1 MEKNRV
7 KIIYNPYEKA
17 IEYQRWDDESEQWMG
32 LNNKSK
38 LITNKEF
45 INATIQH
52 NACEIIEEL
61 SEEYNRG
68 GIGLDILFEGTEEDY
83 DDLKEVVEI
92 FYSEKNIE
100 IKWGEKYIDSAKTN
114 MPKIKAIFSEL
125 QTFFSSKEYGAENV
139 KEIISQFND
148 ATAPTIPICV
158 VGLYSSGKSAFINAL
173 IGEEI
178 LPSAKNPTTARLFK
192 IIESENVGKICF
204 QVSGEDISM
213 IFEKDKYKILGNIEE
228 NLRYKLHDSLENVE
242 IKSLTR
248 NMYHAL
254 KEINDYAD
262 KCKKNDIIS
271 QRIDVWVPFC
281 NDTIKRKDYDFVIYD
296 TPGAGSES
304 HKEHFKV
311 LEEALGERT
320 NGLPILLSL
329 PSAGDLEGLDNLL
342 ELLNGM
348 DGKLDL
354 TNTIRVINGVENEDD
369 ESFKRLGDEVTT
381 TLLGKKSTSK
391 GLYFLSA
398 ILGLGSRKMVYNDK
412 NGWIDGTY
420 WNVFRKSREDFVKI
434 DSDSYMQLYK
444 HNLMAKDR
452 KSKYLKSVSEEK
464 DERKLLY
471 INSGLHCI
479 EQEIIGFA
487 EKYALYNKCSQA
499 QEYLEKAIEHT
510 TRQIENLTEEQ
521 EKIKEQ
527 VASKLEMNKKILL
540 DELGKII
547 EDEKE
552 KFSAY
557 YARYMKGCVNTIR
570 KESNEKLEL
579 YTDEMWEK
587 IKENVERGKRVEK
600 FVDNWPSGNKKM
612 KEECRAALTERSK
625 RYCEVARENLQ
636 KNCCE
641 KVKGAEK
648 LNDEEKIYLHRF
660 IMDLKM
666 PQYKIYL
673 SKIDPKKLRNHF
685 LFIKLDSIN
694 LKKIKK
700 EYEADFEDFIVKE
713 SGETV
718 SQHMKKFDDWT
729 KQLGD
734 GLNTKM
740 IEMNPALR
748 KQNEALKEL
757 DSKIKKMSDV
767 KAHILEKQDEVRLIF
782 ALKER
787 KV

>member
-262 KCKKNDIIS
+262 KCKKMAS
-271 QRIDVWVPFC
+271 F
-281 NDTIKRKDYDFVIYD
+281 
-296 TPGAGSES
+296 
-304 HKEHFKV
+304 H
-311 LEEALGERT
+311 
-320 NGLPILLSL
+320 
-329 PSAGDLEGLDNLL
+329 
-342 ELLNGM
+342 
-348 DGKLDL
+348 
-354 TNTIRVINGVENEDD
+354 NE
-369 ESFKRLGDEVTT
+369 
-381 TLLGKKSTSK
+381 
-391 GLYFLSA
+391 
-398 ILGLGSRKMVYNDK
+398 
-412 NGWIDGTY
+412 
-420 WNVFRKSREDFVKI
+420 
-434 DSDSYMQLYK
+434 
-444 HNLMAKDR
+444 
-452 KSKYLKSVSEEK
+452 
-464 DERKLLY
+464 
-471 INSGLHCI
+471 
-479 EQEIIGFA
+479 
-487 EKYALYNKCSQA
+487 
-499 QEYLEKAIEHT
+499 
-510 TRQIENLTEEQ
+510 
-521 EKIKEQ
+521 
-527 VASKLEMNKKILL
+527 
-540 DELGKII
+540 
-547 EDEKE
+547 
-552 KFSAY
+552 
-557 YARYMKGCVNTIR
+557 
-570 KESNEKLEL
+570 
-579 YTDEMWEK
+579 
-587 IKENVERGKRVEK
+587 
-600 FVDNWPSGNKKM
+600 
-612 KEECRAALTERSK
+612 
-625 RYCEVARENLQ
+625 
-636 KNCCE
+636 
-641 KVKGAEK
+641 
-648 LNDEEKIYLHRF
+648 
-660 IMDLKM
+660 
-666 PQYKIYL
+666 
-673 SKIDPKKLRNHF
+673 
-685 LFIKLDSIN
+685 
-694 LKKIKK
+694 
-700 EYEADFEDFIVKE
+700 
-713 SGETV
+713 
-718 SQHMKKFDDWT
+718 
-729 KQLGD
+729 
-734 GLNTKM
+734 
-740 IEMNPALR
+740 
-748 KQNEALKEL
+748 
-757 DSKIKKMSDV
+757 
-767 KAHILEKQDEVRLIF
+767 
-782 ALKER
+782 
-787 KV
+787 